1 MKRFFVT
8 LLFPCALLLPVITQ
22 AFVGGIAVS
31 IGRSTN
37 VEGAEIAPFSADAQ
51 IETEENQMTSRVFYK
66 DGKVRDE
73 VDMGGMQMITIQRY
87 DEGKVWMLIGQG
99 MYSEAEIGGAEQ
111 APDYK
116 LIERTVQGK
125 EDVNGMTTTKYKT
138 VYEGPDGRFGGFTW
152 FTDDNIAVKGFMVS
166 ETKGEKQRI
175 KWIMSNVKRGDQPDS
190 LFELPAGAKPMGL
203 MNMGLMGAMGGMG
216 SADPSGGAAQGQT
229 GVDSALGGLLS
240 KMGMGQTPEPDAAR
254 ADESTG
260 DEGTE
265 NSAEKPAENDAN
277 KSMQESV
284 TDGLLDIFGS

>member
-1 MKRFFVT
+1 
-8 LLFPCALLLPVITQ
+8 
-22 AFVGGIAVS
+22 
-31 IGRSTN
+31 
-37 VEGAEIAPFSADAQ
+37 
-51 IETEENQMTSRVFYK
+51 
-66 DGKVRDE
+66 
-73 VDMGGMQMITIQRY
+73 MITIQRY
-87 DEGKVWMLIGQG
+87 DQGKVWMLLGQG
-99 MYSEAEIGGAEQ
+99 MYTEAEIGGAEQ

-216 SADPSGGAAQGQT
+216 GMGSADPSGGAAQGQT

>member
-1 MKRFFVT
+1 MKRSFAT
-8 LLFPCALLLPVITQ
+8 LLLSCALLLPGITQ

-116 LIERTVQGK
+116 LIERTMQGR
-125 EDVNGMTTTKYKT
+125 EDVNGMSTTKYKT
-138 VYEGPDGRFGGFTW
+138 IYEGPDGRFGGFTW
-152 FTDDNIAVKGFMVS
+152 FTDDNIAVKGFIIS
-166 ETKGEKQRI
+166 ESNGEKQRL
-175 KWIMSNVKRGDQPDS
+175 KWTMSNVQRGDQPDS
-190 LFELPAGAKPMGL
+190 LFELPPGAKPMSL
-203 MNMGLMGAMGGMG
+203 INMGAMGAMGGM
-216 SADPSGGAAQGQT
+216 SGAGGTSGATPEQTGAGAAI
-229 GVDSALGGLLS
+229 GGLLS
-240 KMGMGQTPEPDAAR
+240 KMGMGQTTESDAAG
-254 ADESTG
+254 ADE
-260 DEGTE
+260 
-265 NSAEKPAENDAN
+265 
-277 KSMQESV
+277 
-284 TDGLLDIFGS
+284 